1 MAQVIRR
8 IASIDAFRALTMLLM
23 IFVNDLISLRGIP
36 GWLEHAGEMEDRLGL
51 ADVVFPA
58 FLFIVGLSIPFA
70 IDRHRRSGRRPI
82 EQSLPEKDYIS
93 VSPSSGEIDSRKAKG
108 YSQKSTVFHI
118 LSRSFALL
126 VMGVFE
132 VNYEEYNRVDGPIN
146 RYWWLLWTT
155 IGFFLIWLDYPR
167 EMAAKKKYFLRGS
180 GIFLLAL
187 MAFLYK
193 GGEPGD
199 PIWMRLH
206 WYGILGLIG
215 WCYLI
220 CALLYLWMGQR
231 RVGILTVI
239 MGLFLAICVIDKA
252 GGLHFFK
259 PLRQFI
265 WIVGSGSLP
274 AITMAGLIAALIYR
288 KGTEAGKAGRSLW
301 ILMVLSLI
309 FLVGGFI
316 FRPFWGISKI
326 RATPAW
332 VMICTSISLASFAL
346 IAYITDIKGREAW
359 CGPLRPAG
367 TSTLTCYLL
376 PYIHFAISHLLGE
389 AYRLPAVLR
398 TGGIGIVKCLLYAF
412 LIIRITGWM
421 EKRKIRL
428 AI

>member
-1 MAQVIRR
+1 MTQVFRR
-8 IASIDAFRALTMLLM
+8 LASVDAFRALTMLLM
-23 IFVNDLISLRGIP
+23 IFVNDLISLTGIP
-36 GWLEHAGEMEDRLGL
+36 GWLEHAGELEDRLGL
-51 ADVVFPA
+51 ADIVFPA

-82 EQSLPEKDYIS
+82 EGSLPEKDYIS
-93 VSPSSGEIDSRKAKG
+93 VSPSSGEKDGRKARG
-108 YSQKSTVFHI
+108 HSGKSTFFHI
-118 LSRSFALL
+118 LIRSFALL
-126 VMGVFE
+126 VMGIFQ
-132 VNYEEYNRVDGPIN
+132 VNYEEYNKVDGPIS
-146 RYWWLLWTT
+146 RYWWLLWIT
-155 IGFFLIWLDYPR
+155 IGFFLVWLDYPR
-167 EMAAKKKYFLRGS
+167 DMAAKKKNFLRGC

-199 PIWMRLH
+199 PIWMRPH

-220 CALLYLWMGQR
+220 CALLYLWLGPR
-231 RVGILTVI
+231 TGILTVI
-239 MGLFLAICVIDKA
+239 MGFFLAICVIDKA
-252 GGLHFFK
+252 NGLHFFH

-274 AITMAGLIAALIYR
+274 AITMTGVIAALIYR
-288 KGTEAGKAGRSLW
+288 KGTEEGKAGRSLW
-301 ILMVLSLI
+301 ILIALA
-309 FLVGGFI
+309 LVMLAGGFA

-346 IAYITDIKGREAW
+346 IAYITDIRGRQAW
-359 CGPLRPAG
+359 CKPLRPAG

-389 AYRLPAVLR
+389 AYRLPPVLR
-398 TGGIGIVKCLLYAF
+398 TGGVGIVKCLLYSF

-421 EKRKIRL
+421 EKIGR
-428 AI
+428 AHV